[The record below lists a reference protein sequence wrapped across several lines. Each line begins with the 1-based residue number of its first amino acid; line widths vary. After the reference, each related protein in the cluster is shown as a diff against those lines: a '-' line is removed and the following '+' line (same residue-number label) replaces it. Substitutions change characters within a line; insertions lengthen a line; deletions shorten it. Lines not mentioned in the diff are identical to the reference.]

1 MSERAGCAGCD
12 EHCTGSSTRS
22 LREALDL
29 TQAEL
34 AAVLGVHAMTI
45 SKWERGTAYP
55 SPYNTQQLGLL
66 ALGASR
72 MDAGEHMAFRG
83 LLALGSGVGA
93 LAFVVMRG
101 ISDAWTDAG
110 VVGET

>member
-1 MSERAGCAGCD
+1 MTEDVESRARAYG
-12 EHCTGSSTRS
+12 TSRL
-22 LREALDL
+22 LRERLDL

-34 AAVLGVHAMTI
+34 AYMLGVHAMTV
-45 SKWERGTAYP
+45 SKWERGTGHPSAY
-55 SPYNTQQLGLL
+55 NMQQLGLL

-72 MDAGEHMAFRG
+72 LTESDLLTFRG

-101 ISDAWTDAG
+101 MTQVGEDAG
-110 VVGET
+110 LVGET

>member
-1 MSERAGCAGCD
+1 MTEDAGSEKVREGV
-12 EHCTGSSTRS
+12 STRS
-22 LREALDL
+22 LRHVLGL

-34 AAVLGVHAMTI
+34 AYMLGVHAMTV
-45 SKWERGTAYP
+45 SKWERGTAHP
-55 SPYNTQQLGLL
+55 VPYNMQQLGLL

-72 MDAGEHMAFRG
+72 MTESDRLTFRG

-101 ISDAWTDAG
+101 MTLASGDAG

>member
-1 MSERAGCAGCD
+1 MTGDVEDEVRA
-12 EHCTGSSTRS
+12 TTPSRL
-22 LREALDL
+22 LRERLEL

-34 AAVLGVHAMTI
+34 AYMLGVHAMTV
-45 SKWERGTAYP
+45 SKWERGTAHP
-55 SPYNTQQLGLL
+55 SPYNMQQLGLL
-66 ALGASR
+66 ALGAAR
-72 MDAGEHMAFRG
+72 MVESDRLAFRG

-101 ISDAWTDAG
+101 MAQASGDAG